1 MPRHRVWLEPFRLAN
16 RLVTC
21 GEYAE
26 FMADGGYRKPELWLS
41 AGWDA
46 VKANGWRAPLYWT
59 EKDGAGKR
67 SLDRIYAARRA
78 AS

>member
-1 MPRHRVWLEPFRLAN
+1 M
-16 RLVTC
+16 VTC

-26 FMADGGYRKPELWLS
+26 FMADGGYRKPEFWLS

-59 EKDGAGKR
+59 EKDGAWSVFTLRGE
-67 SLDRIYAARRA
+67 LPLQQLEVTCP
-78 AS
+78 